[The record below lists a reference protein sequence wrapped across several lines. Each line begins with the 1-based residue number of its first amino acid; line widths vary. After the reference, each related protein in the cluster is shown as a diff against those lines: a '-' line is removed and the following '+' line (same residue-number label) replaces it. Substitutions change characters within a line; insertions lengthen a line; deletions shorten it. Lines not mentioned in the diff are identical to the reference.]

1 MLVKDWMS
9 TNVITVDVQDTLQQ
23 AIKLSMENRVS
34 LLPVLEEGKL
44 VGVVTDRDMKRT
56 SPSDA
61 ALMDIQHI
69 LYHLSRLE
77 VGAIMTRYPTTIP
90 PDLTI
95 EEAAA
100 VLLNNK
106 ISGAPVVDEQG
117 AIKGVITKNDLFR
130 AMISLSGL
138 SKRGVQF
145 GLLLEDRPGSIKEVT
160 DILRKHNARLVSIL
174 SSHDKSPQGYRHVY
188 VRAYNVD
195 RAMLPKVKEE
205 IREVLKEKA
214 RLLYMVD
221 HRDNKR
227 EIYAE

>member
-44 VGVVTDRDMKRT
+44 VGVVTDRDMKRA

-174 SSHDKSPQGYRHVY
+174 SSHDKSPGGYRHVY

-221 HRDNKR
+221 HRENKR
-227 EIYAE
+227 EIYDE

>member
-9 TNVITVDVQDTLQQ
+9 TDVITVDVQDTLQQ

-44 VGVVTDRDMKRT
+44 VGVVTDRDMKRA

-174 SSHDKSPQGYRHVY
+174 SSHDKSPEGYRHVY

-214 RLLYMVD
+214 KLLHMVD
-221 HRDNKR
+221 HRENKR

>member
-9 TNVITVDVQDTLQQ
+9 TDVITVDVQDTLQQ

-44 VGVVTDRDMKRT
+44 VGVVTDRDMKRA

-174 SSHDKSPQGYRHVY
+174 SSHDKSPEGYRHVY

-214 RLLYMVD
+214 RLLHMVD
-221 HRDNKR
+221 HRENKR

>member
-23 AIKLSMENRVS
+23 AIKLSMENHVS

-44 VGVVTDRDMKRT
+44 VGVVTDRDMKRA

-174 SSHDKSPQGYRHVY
+174 SSHDKAPQGYRHVY
-188 VRAYNVD
+188 VRAFNVD
-195 RAMLPKVKEE
+195 RATLPKVKDE

-214 RLLYMVD
+214 RLLYVVD
-221 HRDNKR
+221 HRENKR